1 IGRDVVLSTWC
12 GRRHQQIRWRTL
24 NVTFVVHKIAG
35 RSKIL
40 LQATVAETLGRN
52 IQLPQTWVI
61 KPSNLTSSFSYHC
74 RAFNNHRFPCVQ
86 KQSIH

>member
-12 GRRHQQIRWRTL
+12 GRRHQQIRTL
-24 NVTFVVHKIAG
+24 NVTFVVPKIAG

-52 IQLPQTWVI
+52 IQLPQTW
-61 KPSNLTSSFSYHC
+61 
-74 RAFNNHRFPCVQ
+74 
-86 KQSIH
+86 

>member
-24 NVTFVVHKIAG
+24 NVNLLSHKIAG

-52 IQLPQTWVI
+52 IQLPQTW
-61 KPSNLTSSFSYHC
+61 
-74 RAFNNHRFPCVQ
+74 
-86 KQSIH
+86 